1 MADDEDNI
9 IAACGSLIVASAGI
23 ACTLL
28 LSQRKKRRKHRFW
41 IRKYILDRDE
51 HGAFNSLLPHFSS
64 DEKLQEYIRMDI
76 TTFNELLQVLAP
88 EISRK
93 NTRLR

>member
-9 IAACGSLIVASAGI
+9 IAACASVIVASAGI
-23 ACTLL
+23 ACTVL
-28 LSQRKKRRKHRFW
+28 LSQRKTRRKHRFW
-41 IRKYILDRDE
+41 IRNYILERDE
-51 HGAFNSLLPHFSS
+51 HGAFNSLLPHLSC
-64 DEKLQEYIRMDI
+64 DEKFQEYIRMDI

-93 NTRLR
+93 STRLR